1 MQFKDIVGQRFV
13 INHLTESID
22 EGRVPHAQLLVGE
35 TTSGALPVAIAYAQY
50 LGCKNRRHY
59 DDWNQH
65 DGLRADSCG
74 ECATCKKYQQ
84 LVHPDLHLLFPN
96 ATTNEVKGRPSSELM
111 VAAFRDFLNE
121 TRQQGSLDDW
131 LRFSGIND
139 KISMIREED
148 AAEVMRVLGLK
159 SYEGGW
165 KVLIVWM
172 AEKLNPIAANKLL
185 KALEEPTEQTLF
197 LLVAQSTDHFL
208 RTVLSRTQ
216 QISLPPLPPQL
227 RPASQRDE
235 EQRMA
240 LWFVTWMRQLFR
252 LNMSSLS
259 AWVKEMDAA
268 GRETQRRFLLYAQD
282 TVRACLMVSEAG
294 VPLDR
299 DFGDEKFNASFPAM
313 VTRNNVEGLC
323 AAFDE
328 TIRAI
333 TQNARATIAF
343 MELSFRISKLLK
355 RR

>member
-1 MQFKDIVGQRFV
+1 MQFKDIVGQRVV

-22 EGRVPHAQLLVGE
+22 EGRIPHAQLLIGE
-35 TTSGALPVAIAYAQY
+35 AGSGALPVALAYAQY
-50 LGCKNRRHY
+50 LGCKDRRHY
-59 DDWNQH
+59 DAPDGH

-74 ECATCKKYQQ
+74 ECASCRKYQQ

-96 ATTNEVKGRPSSELM
+96 ATTGEVKEHPSSEQL
-111 VAAFRDFLNE
+111 VSTFRDFLHD
-121 TRQQGSLDDW
+121 TRQYGSLDDW
-131 LRFSGIND
+131 LRYSGIND

-159 SYEGGW
+159 SYEDGW
-165 KVLIVWM
+165 KVLVVWM
-172 AEKLNPIAANKLL
+172 AERMNQTTANKLL

-197 LLVAQSTDHFL
+197 LLVAQSTDHIL
-208 RTVLSRTQ
+208 DTVLSRTQ
-216 QISLPPLPPQL
+216 QISLPPLPPQQL
-227 RPASQRDE
+227 PAAQQE
-235 EQRMA
+235 EAQRMA
-240 LWFVTWMRQLFR
+240 QWFVAWMRQLFR
-252 LNMSSLS
+252 LNMACLS

-282 TVRACLMVSEAG
+282 SVRACLMASEAG

-313 VTRNNVEGLC
+313 VTRNNAEGLC
-323 AAFDE
+323 KAFDE
-328 TIRAI
+328 TIRAV

-343 MELSFRISKLLK
+343 MELSFKISKLLK